1 MDDYRDRDRDRRS
14 WDDRRGG
21 GRDLIRVLLAVFL
34 PPVAVFLE
42 VGLGVHFW
50 INVLLTILGYL
61 PGMIHAIWI
70 IVRR

>member
-1 MDDYRDRDRDRRS
+1 MGRYTDGFRNREDGGFRDF
-14 WDDRRGG
+14 
-21 GRDLIRVLLAVFL
+21 LRVLLAVFL

-42 VGLGVHFW
+42 VGFGVQFW

-61 PGMIHAIWI
+61 PGMIHAVWI

>member
-1 MDDYRDRDRDRRS
+1 MRDF
-14 WDDRRGG
+14 
-21 GRDLIRVLLAVFL
+21 LRVLLAVFL

-42 VGLGVHFW
+42 VGFGLQFW

-61 PGMIHAIWI
+61 PGMIHAVWI

>member
-1 MDDYRDRDRDRRS
+1 MGKLIEHRRDDDNGMRDF
-14 WDDRRGG
+14 
-21 GRDLIRVLLAVFL
+21 LRVLLAVFL

-42 VGLGVHFW
+42 VGFGLQFW

-61 PGMIHAIWI
+61 PGMIHAVWI